1 MKNSFIEWLNI
12 PFSKNTPATLSAYE
26 IIQKHYTG
34 KQPFIM
40 FLNDNGSANYVI
52 KTKGNQKFSIYEH
65 TSVASI
71 RHERI
76 PLKRGIPPF

>member
-34 KQPFIM
+34 KQSFII
-40 FLNDNGSANYVI
+40 FLNDNGSAYYVI
-52 KTKGNQKFSIYEH
+52 KTKGN
-65 TSVASI
+65 
-71 RHERI
+71 
-76 PLKRGIPPF
+76 